1 MRENLDIGRPDH
13 VQLIFGWRIARR
25 IPSRFGTRTITV
37 RVQLSRHWTTSAR
50 IKQDF
55 KEGHALRTET
65 VINDAYDFGVKRGPI
80 NLEDLK
86 EVGFRTTRRLLDVQ
100 RISHDCP
107 IGAAAFDALHHL
119 SSSSSTNAGCPPCA
133 WVIHGSRRSL
143 QPSCCMFSCPWGS
156 TTAR

>member
-1 MRENLDIGRPDH
+1 MFARRLHGRILFEEIMRENLDIGRPDH

-25 IPSRFGTRTITV
+25 TPSRFGTRTITSACSC
-37 RVQLSRHWTTSAR
+37 RCIWTTNAR

-65 VINDAYDFGVKRGPI
+65 VINNAYDFGVKRGPI

-86 EVGFRTTRRLLDVQ
+86 EVGFRTTRRFLDVQ

-119 SSSSSTNAGCPPCA
+119 SSSSSSTNAGCPPCA
-133 WVIHGSRRSL
+133 LMHGSRRS
-143 QPSCCMFSCPWGS
+143 
-156 TTAR
+156 